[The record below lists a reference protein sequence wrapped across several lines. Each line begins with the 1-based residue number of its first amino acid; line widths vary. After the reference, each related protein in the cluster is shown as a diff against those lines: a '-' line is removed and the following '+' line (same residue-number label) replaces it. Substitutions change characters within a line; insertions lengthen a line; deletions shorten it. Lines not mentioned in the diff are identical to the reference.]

1 VAVAFLTEPPPP
13 WGVALEV
20 VPGIRRVVAPNPG
33 KMTYHGT
40 NTYLLDDEGGT
51 IVVDP
56 GPDDAGHVA
65 AVLAASGRV
74 SRIVITHTHHDH
86 VGAAPALR
94 AACGAPAYGFARSA
108 DPGFVA
114 DVLLDD
120 CDVLAGWTMLHTPG
134 HAADHL
140 CLARADGVVLTADHV
155 MGWSS
160 SVVSPPQG
168 DMAAYFASLRRMIA
182 RQDRLYLPG
191 HGPAVPDPVPFVQG
205 LLDHRLA
212 REAAIVSALDSTPRG
227 TRWLVDTL
235 YSQVDPVLLGAAE
248 RNVISHLLK
257 LEAEGRAVRE
267 GDLWRAGVEF

>member
-1 VAVAFLTEPPPP
+1 VAGAFRTEPPPP

-94 AACGAPAYGFARSA
+94 AACGAPA
-108 DPGFVA
+108 PT
-114 DVLLDD
+114 
-120 CDVLAGWTMLHTPG
+120 GW
-134 HAADHL
+134 
-140 CLARADGVVLTADHV
+140 C
-155 MGWSS
+155 
-160 SVVSPPQG
+160 
-168 DMAAYFASLRRMIA
+168 
-182 RQDRLYLPG
+182 
-191 HGPAVPDPVPFVQG
+191 
-205 LLDHRLA
+205 
-212 REAAIVSALDSTPRG
+212 
-227 TRWLVDTL
+227 
-235 YSQVDPVLLGAAE
+235 
-248 RNVISHLLK
+248 
-257 LEAEGRAVRE
+257 
-267 GDLWRAGVEF
+267 